1 MAYRA
6 VTFELA
12 AAGAQA
18 VSDALLEA
26 GALSVD
32 LSDAAAGTPAEQP
45 VYDEPGGAAPAG
57 WTRSR
62 ITALFDAGTDGAHRV
77 RQALAALGLPVPEL
91 VLHRVD
97 EQDWVRLTQQ
107 QFQPI
112 RIGERIQ
119 VVPSWH
125 ELPEAPAL
133 ALRVDPGRAFGSGAH
148 PTTRLCLLW
157 LDANIRGGE
166 RVIDY
171 GCGSGILAIAAAK
184 LGAGEVIGVDVEADA
199 VEVSI
204 ANAAANAVQARF
216 ERADAGGAA
225 LAAADCVVAN
235 ILARPLVALAPLL
248 AALVRPGGRIA
259 LAGIL
264 APQVEDVRAAY
275 APALALRV
283 EAELEGWVLL
293 TGSRR

>member
-1 MAYRA
+1 MTYRA

-12 AAGAQA
+12 AAAA
-18 VSDALLEA
+18 EAASDALLDA

-45 VYDEPGGAAPAG
+45 VYDEPGCAAVAG

-62 ITALFDAGTDGAHRV
+62 VAVLFDAGIDGAHRV
-77 RQALAALGLPVPEL
+77 REALAALGLPVPAL
-91 VLHRVD
+91 AMHTVD

-112 RIGERIQ
+112 RVGERIR

-125 ELPEAPAL
+125 DLPEAPAV
-133 ALRVDPGRAFGSGAH
+133 ALCLDPGRAFGSGSH

-204 ANAAANAVQARF
+204 ANAAANGARARF
-216 ERADAGGAA
+216 ERAAAGGAA
-225 LAAADCVVAN
+225 LAAADRVVAN
-235 ILARPLVALAPLL
+235 ILARPLVVLAPLL
-248 AALVRPGGRIA
+248 ASLVRPGGRIA

-264 APQVEDVRAAY
+264 APQVEEVRAAY

-293 TGSRR
+293 TGTRR